1 MITVY
6 EKDHCPQCLTV
17 KGQFKSAGVPFKA
30 RPIDEEIL
38 AYAREKGWRSAPV
51 VIVDDAPELSFSGAG
66 WLDVSAVI
74 DYVKGEE

>member
-1 MITVY
+1 M
-6 EKDHCPQCLTV
+6 
-17 KGQFKSAGVPFKA
+17 PFKA

-74 DYVKGEE
+74 DHVKGEE